1 MTEALLNLERKMQTL
16 LDYEKSL
23 AKELKKDIHDMDLIK
38 DEIAGINNKIAS
50 LEREIS
56 LLKQGHKPNELVS
69 YRSFTNREVY
79 EMKKTT
85 SWSQLAAYLKCSV
98 STCQR
103 MVRAGKEEANGD
115 S

>member
-1 MTEALLNLERKMQTL
+1 MDATLQNLERKMQNL

-23 AKELKKDIHDMDLIK
+23 AHELKKDVHDMDLIK

-50 LEREIS
+50 LEREIA
-56 LLKQGHKPNELVS
+56 LLKNGHKPNELIS
-69 YRSFTNREVY
+69 YRCFSNREVY

-103 MVRAGKEEANGD
+103 MVRAGKEEANGAR
-115 S
+115 